1 MAPRQCQLACDRHTP
16 QELEPRNAG
25 TRFVKAR
32 GCAEANVL
40 VKDLRALEPFE
51 LGCSGPVAR
60 GFGHI
65 SPLERATGLR
75 CWPWQYIIER
85 ATGLRCRPY

>member
-1 MAPRQCQLACDRHTP
+1 M
-16 QELEPRNAG
+16 
-25 TRFVKAR
+25 KAR

-75 CWPWQYIIER
+75 CWPWQSIIER
-85 ATGLRCRPY
+85 ATDLRPSPAVSAILVHWSVPLACGVGHDSTL